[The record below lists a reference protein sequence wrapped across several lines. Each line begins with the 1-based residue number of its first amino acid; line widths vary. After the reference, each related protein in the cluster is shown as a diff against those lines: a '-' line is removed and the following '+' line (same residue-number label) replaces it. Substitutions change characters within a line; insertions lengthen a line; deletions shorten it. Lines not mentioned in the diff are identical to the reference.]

1 MGSERSVVEEAELF
15 VGGEELRGQI
25 AARLKARAH
34 DAKRVSPPVRHVTEG
49 FARPTSTHS

>member
-25 AARLKARAH
+25 AARLKAR
-34 DAKRVSPPVRHVTEG
+34 P
-49 FARPTSTHS
+49 